1 MINRILLAVFL
12 LLNFQS
18 VSATIAT
25 DIAAGSTAE
34 QAAINAIYLSADE
47 IAQQLADLN
56 FTAGQIASAL
66 YSAGYTYRG
75 TVESALMSVT
85 PAFSTLVITT
95 ALNNTTGLSS
105 GLAQGGAGSGGP
117 RSLR

>member
-66 YSAGYTYRG
+66 VAAGFISKR
-75 TVESALMSVT
+75 TVESALRF
-85 PAFSTLVITT
+85 AGFSTEQITV
-95 ALNNTTGLSS
+95 AVNNTPGITS
-105 GLAQGGAGSGGP
+105 GAGAGGGAGGGP
-117 RSLR
+117 ISLR